1 MVAIVVV
8 VVVVVVVAVVGVV
21 VFAVVNVVVVVVVVA
36 VAVAVV
42 VVVVVAVVVVW
53 SLSLL
58 KHILVSS
65 RAYPNNRFSV
75 QLDGVS
81 TYFPRAYPSS
91 YLCCSPWRSIKC
103 IDVKKKED
111 ID

>member
-21 VFAVVNVVVVVVVVA
+21 VFAVVNVVVVV

-103 IDVKKKED
+103 IDVKKKEE